1 MRVAVTGASGGLG
14 RYVVADVLAAGHEA
28 RAIDRVLPDEQRC
41 PFITADIR
49 DLGQMCGALSG
60 CDAIAHLAAIPSPG
74 GHTPEELFS
83 VNTLGTFNVLEAARL
98 LGIRRVVTI
107 SSAAVLG
114 HAFAERQPV
123 PLHYFPIDEKHDLV
137 PEDVYGLSKL
147 VGEEICRTFH
157 RHTGGAAVSLRFPI
171 LWNSRTQP
179 DRLEKLAGEEQRGL
193 FTLWGYIEV
202 KDAARACRLAL
213 EAPHLGAEALYVA
226 APDTFSPVPSA
237 ALVRRYFPAASIHNG
252 DEQGHWSLLDCS
264 RAERLIGF
272 TAPARY
278 TSADDDR

>member
-28 RAIDRVLPDEQRC
+28 RAIDRVLPDEQSC

-49 DLGQMCGALSG
+49 DLGQMCGALAG
-60 CDAIAHLAAIPSPG
+60 CDALAHLAAIPSPG
-74 GHTPEELFS
+74 GHPPEELFS
-83 VNTLGTFNVLEAARL
+83 VNTLGTFNILEAARL

-114 HAFAERQPV
+114 HAFAQRQPV
-123 PLHYFPIDEKHDLV
+123 PLHYFPIDEKHVLA

-213 EAPHLGAEALYVA
+213 EAPNLDTEALYIA

-237 ALVRRYFPAASIHNG
+237 TLVRRYFPAASINNG
-252 DEQGHWSLLDCS
+252 DEQGHWSLLDGG

-272 TAPARY
+272 TAPARHA
-278 TSADDDR
+278 SAAASR

>member
-14 RYVVADVLAAGHEA
+14 RYVVADVLAAGHEV
-28 RAIDRVLPDEQRC
+28 RAIDRALPDEHRC
-41 PFITADIR
+41 PFIMADIR
-49 DLGQMCGALSG
+49 NLGQMCGALAG

-74 GHTPEELFS
+74 GHPPGELFS
-83 VNTLGTFNVLEAARL
+83 VNVLGAFNVLEAARL
-98 LGIRRVVTI
+98 LDIRRVVTI

-123 PLHYFPIDEKHDLV
+123 PLHYFPIDEKHALV

-157 RHTGGAAVSLRFPI
+157 RRTGGAAVSLRFPI
-171 LWNSRTQP
+171 LWNSHTQP

-202 KDAARACRLAL
+202 EDAARACRLAL

-226 APDTFSPVPSA
+226 APDTFSPVPSVT
-237 ALVRRYFPAASIHNG
+237 LVRRYFPAAFINNG
-252 DEQGHWSLLDCS
+252 DEQGHWSLLDCG

-278 TSADDDR
+278 ASIVAGG